1 MPSVGSDM
9 GKESEYTL
17 EDGPLKGRKLR
28 LVFGDYAKEMDRVT
42 RYCKKAA
49 ENASNQTQKDMYLA
63 YAKSFEEG
71 SSEVFK
77 NSQRF
82 WIRYVEVGTHL
93 DRNETFSCTAQ
104 DKVSALSNEQNL
116 AGFVKVTVLFKGKCF
131 PWICATSW
139 R

>member
-49 ENASNQTQKDMYLA
+49 ENASNGTQKDMYLA
-63 YAKSFEEG
+63 YAESFEEG

-82 WIRYVEVGTHL
+82 WIRYAEVRL
-93 DRNETFSCTAQ
+93 CFDRNQNFSCKALCRLFLTPCP
-104 DKVSALSNEQNL
+104 KVCLGQSQ
-116 AGFVKVTVLFKGKCF
+116 CF
-131 PWICATSW
+131 AENTES
-139 R
+139 RRLR